1 MLRRIVVTLVLV
13 LALGLCGGLV
23 WFNFFRDK
31 MIGQFFATMKPPAQT
46 VSAMEVRRKLWNPG
60 ITAIGTARAQNG
72 VELAVQIGGVVKEIR
87 FSANQQVEAGQLVV
101 QLDDSVEKADLID
114 AQAILRLN
122 ESTLER
128 STNLRTRG
136 FDTQAAYDQAV
147 AAVATARSKLART
160 EAVID
165 QKALKAPF
173 SGVMGIPRINP
184 GQYLQPGTIVASL
197 QDLKHMKVDF
207 TVPEQLVDKVKIG
220 SPARFGT
227 AEGEYPF
234 TGTVM
239 GIDPRIDPA
248 TRLISVQARV
258 DRNDDNRIQPGQF
271 IRVRLDLPPEPDV
284 LTVLQTAVSTSL
296 YGDYVYVIDEDTSQ
310 KEPRLIVRQV
320 FVKVGRREGMDAEI
334 LSGVEAGQKVV
345 TSGQNKLQ
353 AGTTVKIDNAIDI
366 SKVATGS

>member
-23 WFNFFRDK
+23 WFNFFRDR
-31 MIGQFFATMKPPAQT
+31 MIGAFFANMKPPAQT
-46 VSAMEVRRKLWNPG
+46 VSAQDVRRKLWNPG

-72 VELAVQIGGVVKEIR
+72 VELAVQIGGIVKEIR
-87 FSANQQVEAGQLVV
+87 FTANQQVEAGQLVV

-114 AQAILRLN
+114 AQAAVRLN

-147 AAVATARSKLART
+147 AALATARSKLART
-160 EAVID
+160 QAVID

-173 SGVMGIPRINP
+173 AGVIGIPRINP
-184 GQYLQPGTIVASL
+184 GQYLQPGTVVASL
-197 QDLKHMKVDF
+197 QDLQHMKVDF
-207 TVPEQLVDKVKIG
+207 TVPEQLSDKVKIG

-227 AEGEYPF
+227 TEGDYPLEGSV
-234 TGTVM
+234 T

-248 TRLISVQARV
+248 TRLVSMQARI
-258 DRNDDNRIQPGQF
+258 DRNEDNRVQPGQF
-271 IRVRLDLPPEPDV
+271 MRVRIDLPPEPDV
-284 LTVLQTAVSTSL
+284 LTVPQTAVSTSL
-296 YGDYVYVIDEDTSQ
+296 YGDYVYVVDEDTSQ
-310 KEPRLIVRQV
+310 KEPRLVARQV

-334 LSGVEAGQKVV
+334 LSGLEPGQKVV

-353 AGTTVKIDNAIDI
+353 AGATVKIDNSIDV
-366 SKVATGS
+366 SKVANGS

>member
-1 MLRRIVVTLVLV
+1 MVRRIVVTLVLV

-23 WFNFFRDK
+23 WFNVFRDK
-31 MIGQFFATMKPPAQT
+31 MIGAYFASMKPPAQT
-46 VSAMEVRRKLWNPG
+46 ISAQEVRRKLWNPG

-72 VELAVQIGGVVKEIR
+72 VELAVEIGGVVREIR
-87 FSANQQVEAGQLVV
+87 FAPNQQVEAGQLVV
-101 QLDDSVEKADLID
+101 QLDDAVEKADLVD
-114 AQAILRLN
+114 AQAAVRLN

-160 EAVID
+160 QAVID

-173 SGVMGIPRINP
+173 SGVMGIARINP

-197 QDLKHMKVDF
+197 QDLEHMKVDF
-207 TVPEQLVDKVKIG
+207 TVPEQLADKVRMG
-220 SPARFGT
+220 GQVRFGT
-227 AEGEYPF
+227 VGGDYPL
-234 TGTVM
+234 TGSVT

-248 TRLISVQARV
+248 TRLVSMQARM
-258 DRNDDNRIQPGQF
+258 DRNEGGRVQPGQF
-271 IRVRLDLPPEPDV
+271 MRVRIDLPAEPDV
-284 LTVLQTAVSTSL
+284 LTVSQTAVSTSL
-296 YGDYVYVIDEDTSQ
+296 YGDYVYLVDEDTTQ
-310 KEPRLIVRQV
+310 KEPRLVARQV

-334 LSGVEAGQKVV
+334 LTGLEPGQKVV

-353 AGTTVKIDNAIDI
+353 SGSTVKIDNTIDI